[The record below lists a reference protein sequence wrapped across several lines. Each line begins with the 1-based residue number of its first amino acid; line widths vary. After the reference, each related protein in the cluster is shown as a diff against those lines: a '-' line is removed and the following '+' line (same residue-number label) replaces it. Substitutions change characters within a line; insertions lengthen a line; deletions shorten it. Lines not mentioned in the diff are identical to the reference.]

1 MGQASRGC
9 TRTHGIARLA
19 SRFMRVAAAHKLL
32 RQNQRAASPVGAP
45 VEAPRAPLLASSPA
59 AGSRKRR
66 EVSPVP
72 DDHITILDG
81 LTIHP
86 AVYICLVRRAG
97 GDHAVIDLGAAI
109 S

>member
-1 MGQASRGC
+1 MQVG
-9 TRTHGIARLA
+9 TDDMT
-19 SRFMRVAAAHKLL
+19 MRRRSTFLEI
-32 RQNQRAASPVGAP
+32 VG
-45 VEAPRAPLLASSPA
+45 
-59 AGSRKRR
+59 

-72 DDHITILDG
+72 DDHITILEG